1 MKRIEGILAR
11 LLVIALTIL
20 LMLLLAEAAANHY
33 LWNIATVDEFNLLA
47 SINQIKDR
55 YGDEFFTN
63 YRSPEGVAH
72 RFTPHHFLGHWPTPN
87 LNNGRN
93 QHNALGFRGPEV
105 SIQKAEDIYRIV
117 ALGGSTTYSTAVD
130 DYRLSYP
137 YLLGEYLRENGFERA
152 EVINAGVNGYSSYH
166 NLINLMFRVL
176 PLQPDLVIIY
186 QGLNDVDA
194 RLVHPPEKYLGDNSG
209 YIRPFISPTIMPE
222 IWEYST
228 ALRILAIRWGLT
240 SPHTEISRH
249 RHLPAVS
256 NYRDRFLQQ
265 WTAGAYPSGFFA
277 DVSAMDMLMNN
288 PPIHF
293 ERNLLNMIAV
303 TNRHEIESL
312 LVTFVYT
319 NKIRHPMN
327 SSDEY
332 IFALD
337 QHNDVTR
344 RIAAATDTPI
354 FDMAAVFPDDP
365 ALFSDG
371 RHMTREGNLARAQ
384 LIGDFVIR
392 NFLQS

>member
-1 MKRIEGILAR
+1 MKRIESILAR
-11 LLVIALTIL
+11 LYLVAIT
-20 LMLLLAEAAANHY
+20 MLVAVLLAEAAANFF
-33 LWNIATVDEFNLLA
+33 LWNIATADEFNMLA
-47 SINQIKDR
+47 SIKQIKAR
-55 YGDEFFTN
+55 YGDDFFSN
-63 YRSPEGVAH
+63 YRSSEGSVH

-87 LNNGRN
+87 LKEGENR
-93 QHNALGFRGPEV
+93 HNALGFRGPDT
-105 SIQKAEDIYRIV
+105 SIEKADDTYRIV

-137 YLLGEYLRENGFERA
+137 YLLGEYLREKGFEST

-194 RLVHPPEKYLGDNSG
+194 RLVYPPENYLGDNSG
-209 YIRPFISPTIMPE
+209 YIRPFVSPTIMPE

-228 ALRILAIRWGLT
+228 ALRILAIRSGLT
-240 SPHTEISRH
+240 RPHTEVSRH
-249 RHLPAVS
+249 RQLPATS

-265 WTAGAYPSGFFA
+265 WISGLYPSGVFTE
-277 DVSAMDMLMNN
+277 VSAMEMLEDN
-288 PPIHF
+288 PPMHF
-293 ERNLLNMIAV
+293 ERNLRNMIAV
-303 TNRHEIESL
+303 TDHHETESL

-319 NKIRHPMN
+319 DKIRHPMN
-327 SSDEY
+327 SSAEY

-337 QHNDVTR
+337 QHNDLTR
-344 RIAAATDTPI
+344 RIAAATNTPI

-371 RHMTREGNLARAQ
+371 RHMTREGNVARAA
-384 LIGDFVIR
+384 LIGDFVIQ
-392 NFLQS
+392 NFLQL